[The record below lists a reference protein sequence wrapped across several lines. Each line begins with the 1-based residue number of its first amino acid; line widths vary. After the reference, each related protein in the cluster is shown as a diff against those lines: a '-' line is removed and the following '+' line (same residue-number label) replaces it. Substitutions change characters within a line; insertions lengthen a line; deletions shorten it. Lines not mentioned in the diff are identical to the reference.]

1 MHLYLNDFLMFN
13 FKKID
18 CVICQDLEA
27 QYTSSNDDVS
37 SENESQNELEMIK
50 EEDTCDVI
58 NDENDDSEIDSELLE
73 LYCPACKKSFKTIK
87 S

>member
-1 MHLYLNDFLMFN
+1 M
-13 FKKID
+13 
-18 CVICQDLEA
+18 
-27 QYTSSNDDVS
+27 S